1 VNGVARVR
9 VLLVDDD
16 DVVASTL
23 ARVLTINEFD
33 VTLAGGVPDALQLMT
48 NETFDVLVS
57 DLHMPG
63 PGDGLTVISAMRHL
77 QPNVPTLLLSAFPAM
92 DAAARAVLQQAD
104 EILVKPIGIP
114 ALVEVIQD
122 SLRASVRHPRKLETV
137 ADILE
142 RLMGVITEV
151 WVEQVE
157 LDPALMAI
165 KMTYEERCGHLP
177 DVFRD
182 LARRLRSQKEPAAKD
197 TKSKTAAEYG
207 ASRRRRGY
215 DSMMLVDESRKL
227 QDCIFSVLQKN
238 LKNVDF
244 SLVLGDVMTIA
255 DEVGFQ
261 LSQAMEGFNVWAGG
275 LNPTTRDAASDRD

>member
-1 VNGVARVR
+1 M
-9 VLLVDDD
+9 LLVDDD
-16 DVVASTL
+16 EIVASTL
-23 ARVLTINEFD
+23 ARVLTINDFD
-33 VTLAGGVPDALQLMT
+33 VTLAQGVPDALQLIAT
-48 NETFDVLVS
+48 EQFDVLVS

-63 PGDGLTVISAMRHL
+63 PGDGLTVISAMRHMH
-77 QPNVPTLLLSAFPAM
+77 PKAPTLLLSAFPAM

-122 SLRASVRHPRKLETV
+122 SLRAGPRPPRRLETV

-142 RLMGVITEV
+142 RLVGVVAEV

-157 LDPALMAI
+157 LDPVLMTVQ
-165 KMTYEERCGHLP
+165 MPYEERCGHLP
-177 DVFRD
+177 QVFGDV
-182 LARRLRSQKEPAAKD
+182 ARRLRSQKGPGAKD
-197 TKSKTAAEYG
+197 ANSKAAAEYG

-215 DSMMLVDESRKL
+215 DSAMLVDEWRKL
-227 QDCIFSVLQKN
+227 EHCIFTVLQKN

-244 SLVLGDVMTIA
+244 SMVLGDVVTIV

-261 LSQAMEGFNVWAGG
+261 LSQAMRGFNDPHGSS
-275 LNPTTRDAASDRD
+275 PD